1 MPNTSRCA
9 SLGQCLYVLQEGQIY
24 SMNLLID
31 ILNDPMVEALADL
44 GPDNLVSQELES
56 PMTQRLS

>member
-1 MPNTSRCA
+1 
-9 SLGQCLYVLQEGQIY
+9 
-24 SMNLLID
+24 MNLLID

-56 PMTQRLS
+56 PMTQRLST